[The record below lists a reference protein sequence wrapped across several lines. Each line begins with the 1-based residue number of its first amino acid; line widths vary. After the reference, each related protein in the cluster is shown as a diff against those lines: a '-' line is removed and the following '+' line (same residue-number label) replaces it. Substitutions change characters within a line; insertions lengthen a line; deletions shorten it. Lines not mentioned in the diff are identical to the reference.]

1 MKKIVC
7 LIACLASLVSCGG
20 NQTKNAQA
28 SVPEELGENRV
39 ELLVFYGAQRC
50 ATCHAIEDRSKELVE
65 SVFADDL
72 ASGLLV
78 YRTVDMTTPEGEAL
92 ADRYEVASSSLIL
105 AQYLGK
111 EESVKDLTRMAFLN
125 ARNQPD
131 VFKQDLSKEVRDLLN
146 ITPPAACCEIAVEGE

>member
-7 LIACLASLVSCGG
+7 IIASLAVLASCGG
-20 NQTKNAQA
+20 NRAKKSQA
-28 SVPEELGENRV
+28 SAQEDLRENRV
-39 ELLVFYGAQRC
+39 ELLFFYGAQRC

-65 SVFADDL
+65 SVFAEDL

-105 AQYLGK
+105 SQHLGE
-111 EESVKDLTRMAFLN
+111 EESVKNLTRMAFLN
-125 ARNQPD
+125 ARKQPE
-131 VFKQDLSKEVRDLLN
+131 VFKEDLSKEICDLLN
-146 ITPPAACCEIAVEGE
+146 ITPPASCCEITVDGE

>member
-7 LIACLASLVSCGG
+7 LIACLALLVSCGG
-20 NQTKNAQA
+20 NQTKSAQA
-28 SVPEELGENRV
+28 SVPEDLRENRV

-65 SVFADDL
+65 SVFAEDL

-105 AQYLGK
+105 SQHLGE
-111 EESVKDLTRMAFLN
+111 EESVKNLTRMAFLN
-125 ARNQPD
+125 ARKQPE
-131 VFKQDLSKEVRDLLN
+131 VFKEDLSKEIRDLLN
-146 ITPPAACCEIAVEGE
+146 ITPPASCCEITVDGE